1 MIRKTISI
9 GSLCEGF
16 IFSSIFKTR
25 VLGPV
30 DNIHGWN
37 FKSVLDVFNGN
48 LFDAILND
56 KIVYKEENIYVQ
68 HYDDDNQFRY
78 YCSNIG
84 EQWNWRTV
92 HTNFEREDRKKLL
105 KKRIKTFNNFNKT
118 LKDDYAYIYAISDGD
133 NNLTE
138 DEFNFVLNTLPSNV
152 VDKLIIVSGVRFE
165 IPKLFY
171 QNLRCIHYNYD
182 LTNFDCKIHKIWDKI
197 ISW

>member
-30 DNIHGWN
+30 DNMHGWN
-37 FKSVLDVFNGN
+37 FKSV
-48 LFDAILND
+48 I
-56 KIVYKEENIYVQ
+56 
-68 HYDDDNQFRY
+68 DDDNQFRY

-182 LTNFDCKIHKIWDKI
+182 LINFDCKIHKTWDKI
-197 ISW
+197 IPW